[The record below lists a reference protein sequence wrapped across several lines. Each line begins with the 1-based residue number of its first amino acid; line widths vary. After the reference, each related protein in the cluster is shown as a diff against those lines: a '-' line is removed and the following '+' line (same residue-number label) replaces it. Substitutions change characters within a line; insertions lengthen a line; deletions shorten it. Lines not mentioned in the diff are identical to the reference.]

1 MPKDNISQ
9 LLDGTF
15 ESPDGGTAGVAT
27 RALIIAPSLKG
38 MELDLV
44 RSLEPLP
51 NGATKVYLDEQHII
65 NLQDEYESVKAQLD
79 AS

>member
-1 MPKDNISQ
+1 MSNFREFRRANGQAITLNI
-9 LLDGTF
+9 
-15 ESPDGGTAGVAT
+15 
-27 RALIIAPSLKG
+27 
-38 MELDLV
+38 DLV
-44 RSLEPLP
+44 RSLEPLS

>member
-44 RSLEPLP
+44 R
-51 NGATKVYLDEQHII
+51 NLDMGRHVAIVS
-65 NLQDEYESVKAQLD
+65 DETTHAVLGERVESALRG
-79 AS
+79 SFRTGT